1 MRDLTDLSDIQAVDN
16 IENGEFRSLT
26 YTGPV
31 TSLRAAQC
39 PRDVFLTGDC
49 IVLHKG
55 LISHI
60 TSGCTSLNVNVIV
73 H

>member
-1 MRDLTDLSDIQAVDN
+1 MVLQAVDN
-16 IENGEFRSLT
+16 IENGGFRSLT

-31 TSLRAAQC
+31 TSLRTAQC
-39 PRDVFLTGDC
+39 PRDVFLAGDC
-49 IVLHKG
+49 IVLHEG
-55 LISHI
+55 LIGHI